1 MIHTQKDETVPL
13 DKWDEF
19 LSHYPTMFQV
29 NNEVTYSMED
39 AILRRQQKETVLSEV
54 IIQQHLRLE

>member
-1 MIHTQKDETVPL
+1 MVL
-13 DKWDEF
+13 SDKWDEF

-39 AILRRQQKETVLSEV
+39 AIQRRQQKETVLSEV
-54 IIQQHLRLE
+54 FIQQHLRLE